1 MIPAQNPKDADD
13 LTKLCDDTIA
23 AYTTDR
29 MSVSGA
35 TYAQLAKRLIAAEV
49 RPGGPYK
56 DSAGQLSVRLNAT
69 IGRLFL
75 LIGRPLASID
85 DFVSKLEFS
94 HLSADDQLALRQYA
108 EAKQSRLA
116 YAPQTVQSA
125 PYILAQTALRQTHEP
140 LRSQALQFLRRINK
154 ADANGEIAFIARYTA
169 EAFGVSILPKRLDQL
184 GEANIYG
191 WIAYSIYDHI
201 IDNESSP
208 VLLPVANV
216 AMRLALAGYQRMFP
230 ANHPLQQHISEC
242 FDQVDEANA
251 WELKHCRFAVT
262 NKIIH
267 IQSLPNYQQHAV
279 LARRTGIHILGSMAA
294 IYMSPVAYN
303 ECRIKDFTEGL
314 HHYLIA
320 RQLCDDIHDWQ
331 QDLAAGHISAVVAQ
345 LLQYSNVTPAT
356 YNLAQLSQFLRH
368 TFLHTI
374 TLVIDPI
381 NAHIRMATYHFKKAG
396 CKPGRLLGLV
406 ERLKGVSE
414 TTVREQARFL
424 EFGKTY

>member
-1 MIPAQNPKDADD
+1 MQNPKNTDD
-13 LTKLCDDTIA
+13 LTKLCADTIA
-23 AYTTDR
+23 AYTADR

-35 TYAQLAKRLIAAEV
+35 TYAHLAKRLIAAEV

-56 DSAGQLSVRLNAT
+56 DTDGQTSVKLNAT
-69 IGRLFL
+69 IGRMFL
-75 LIGRPLASID
+75 LMGRPLASID
-85 DFVSKLEFS
+85 AFISGLELS

-116 YAPQTVQSA
+116 YVPQTVQSA
-125 PYILAQTALRQTHEP
+125 PYILAQAVLRQTHEP
-140 LRSQALQFLRRINK
+140 LRSQALQFLGRINK
-154 ADANGEIAFIARYTA
+154 ADANGEIAFMARYTA
-169 EAFGVSILPKRLDQL
+169 EAFGVSIAPEHLNQL

-201 IDNESSP
+201 IDNESRP

-230 ANHPLQQHISEC
+230 ADHPLQRHISEC
-242 FDQVDEANA
+242 FNQVDEANA
-251 WELKHCRFAVT
+251 WELKHCRFTVS

-267 IQSLPNYQQHAV
+267 IQPLPNYQQHAV
-279 LARRTGIHILGSMAA
+279 LARRTGIHVLGSMAA
-294 IYMSPVAYN
+294 IYMSPIAHN
-303 ECRIKDFTEGL
+303 QFIINDLAEGL

-356 YNLAQLSQFLRH
+356 YDLAQLSQFLRH

-374 TLVIDPI
+374 ALVIDPI
-381 NAHIRMATYHFKKAG
+381 NAHIHMAANHFKKAG
-396 CKPGRLLGLV
+396 CKPGKLFGLV
-406 ERLKGVSE
+406 ERLKSVTD

-424 EFGKTY
+424 EFSKTY